1 MAVALI
7 SRVGRLSC
15 FSPARIDRAPP
26 SCSVSTRSQEYPSLH
41 FIWPSAAMDSSRK
54 LDHGSA
60 SVSADSDETFAEDV
74 FVAEEVQPVSAD
86 VEVAAD
92 SVELVL
98 ASVELVA
105 DSVLEVAD
113 SVKSP
118 PSSST
123 SSMPPPPSSSAGKGA
138 VSWSSTTCSTYRSK
152 SKEARKQESKEAR
165 KEANLPMSSSRG
177 SLRSSTGTF
186 RSKAICA
193 GVLFVLQSGR
203 AYKYTDPI
211 IVQAE
216 NKERRQ
222 KLPAK
227 TRARKHPA
235 SKNRENK
242 ERQKRPA
249 SANGKNR
256 TSSVSPAQYYHAVP

>member
-1 MAVALI
+1 M
-7 SRVGRLSC
+7 RR
-15 FSPARIDRAPP
+15 SPRT
-26 SCSVSTRSQEYPSLH
+26 CS
-41 FIWPSAAMDSSRK
+41 
-54 LDHGSA
+54 
-60 SVSADSDETFAEDV
+60 
-74 FVAEEVQPVSAD
+74 PVTED

-92 SVELVL
+92 SVEL
-98 ASVELVA
+98 AA

-113 SVKSP
+113 SVELVP
-118 PSSST
+118 AFVELVADYVMEVRLRRVT
-123 SSMPPPPSSSAGKGA
+123 TVVVNFIDAAA
-138 VSWSSTTCSTYRSK
+138 VVFQRRQGCGVVVIYNMFLPIEKQGSK
-152 SKEARKQESKEAR
+152 NPRKQESKEAR

-227 TRARKHPA
+227 TRA
-235 SKNRENK
+235 
-242 ERQKRPA
+242 
-249 SANGKNR
+249 
-256 TSSVSPAQYYHAVP
+256 